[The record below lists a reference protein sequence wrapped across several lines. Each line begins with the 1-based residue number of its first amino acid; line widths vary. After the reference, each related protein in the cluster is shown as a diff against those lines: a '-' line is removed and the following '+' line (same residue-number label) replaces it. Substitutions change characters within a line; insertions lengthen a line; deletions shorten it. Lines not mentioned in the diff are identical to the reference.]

1 MRGYTIHRDDYTLR
15 LRRIE
20 GQVRGLQR
28 MIESDEYCIDILTQL
43 ASVTAALQ
51 SVGIGLVDE
60 HLRHCVL
67 DAATR
72 GDDETRDAKLA
83 EAVQAVSR
91 LVRS

>member
-1 MRGYTIHRDDYTLR
+1 MRGYAMNRDDYLNR

-43 ASVTAALQ
+43 SSVTAALQ
-51 SVGIGLVDE
+51 GVGIGLVDE
-60 HLRHCVL
+60 HLRHCIMQASL
-67 DAATR
+67 DGADR
-72 GDDETRDAKLA
+72 DDKLT
-83 EAVQAVSR
+83 EAVRAVER

>member
-1 MRGYTIHRDDYTLR
+1 MRGYTIHRDDYMVR

-28 MIESDEYCIDILTQL
+28 MIDSDEYCIDVLTQL
-43 ASVTAALQ
+43 SSVTAALQ
-51 SVGIGLVDE
+51 SVAIGLVDE

-67 DAATR
+67 EAATA
-72 GDDETRDAKLA
+72 GDDETRDTKLT
-83 EAVQAVSR
+83 EAVQVISR

>member
-60 HLRHCVL
+60 HLRHCVV

-72 GDDETRDAKLA
+72 GDDAVRDAKLA